1 MVDNKIHFF
10 LDTSTQINR
19 HWANEETNKKVRA
32 DLFGKKLSCSIYV
45 EREYRCKILNTL
57 ITTHN
62 ILTKFDDIEAAK
74 QRTEKLKL
82 EGIFDDLVYNV
93 IVRLFERF
101 QSKKPII
108 RRLKDLIKGAWENFF
123 YDAVSRSLCDMTN
136 CTRGADAPQLLDH
149 GYYLEISKK
158 CPQNCKICEFWQA
171 KQTDLQRLA
180 ETETSMFTQTND
192 PKGTMTSIQNEAQS
206 ILDGKSPHGAPCR
219 TVSDAV
225 ISIEARDSYPGITIH
240 TMDNDF
246 ELLKNIL
253 NTKVR
258 FLKV

>member
-108 RRLKDLIKGAWENFF
+108 RRLKNLIKGAWENFF
-123 YDAVSRSLCDMTN
+123 YDAVSKSLCDMTN
-136 CTRGADAPQLLDH
+136 CTRGADSPQLLDH

-180 ETETSMFTQTND
+180 KIDTSMFTQTNNH
-192 PKGTMTSIQNEAQS
+192 KGTMTSIQNEAQS
-206 ILDGKSPHGAPCR
+206 ILEGKSPHGAPCR
-219 TVSDAV
+219 IVSDAV

-240 TMDNDF
+240 TMDNDI

>member
-108 RRLKDLIKGAWENFF
+108 RRLKNLIKGAWENFF
-123 YDAVSRSLCDMTN
+123 SPEIKIIRSN
-136 CTRGADAPQLLDH
+136 ADRRF
-149 GYYLEISKK
+149 
-158 CPQNCKICEFWQA
+158 KIVPFP
-171 KQTDLQRLA
+171 D
-180 ETETSMFTQTND
+180 
-192 PKGTMTSIQNEAQS
+192 I
-206 ILDGKSPHGAPCR
+206 
-219 TVSDAV
+219 
-225 ISIEARDSYPGITIH
+225 
-240 TMDNDF
+240 
-246 ELLKNIL
+246 
-253 NTKVR
+253 
-258 FLKV
+258 